1 MTETIIPIPTL
12 LEDLSS
18 NKSRN
23 RKLWGTGTH
32 FSGNRVIRPQSPP
45 ALILF
50 TAACLRE
57 VGQSLTPHR
66 HGGNTL

>member
-1 MTETIIPIPTL
+1 MTETIIPIPAL

-32 FSGNRVIRPQSPP
+32 FSGNGRQLNRSMQHLSIDRRYARRKSKTRTDGSRNGRN
-45 ALILF
+45 A
-50 TAACLRE
+50 
-57 VGQSLTPHR
+57 
-66 HGGNTL
+66 